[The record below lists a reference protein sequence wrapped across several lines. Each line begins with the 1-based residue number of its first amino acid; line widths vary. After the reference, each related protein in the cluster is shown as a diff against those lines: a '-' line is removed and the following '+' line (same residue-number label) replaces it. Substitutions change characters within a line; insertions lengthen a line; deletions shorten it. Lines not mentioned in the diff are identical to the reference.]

1 MKIIS
6 RRIRLGGKRI
16 THRGSEKFIQNSDR
30 ERHHLGDLVVDGN
43 IISKWIYKHD
53 VKEGFG

>member
-1 MKIIS
+1 
-6 RRIRLGGKRI
+6 LGGKRI